1 MRKTIYLDHAATT
14 YVDLRVKKEMD
25 KCYSET
31 YGNPGSLHSVGRD
44 AYELVENSR
53 EKIAKILNCRPDEII
68 FTSGGTESIN
78 LAIKGIAFSKGKGH
92 IITSKVEHPA
102 VLDTCRFLEKKG
114 FSVTYLNVDKF
125 GLVNP
130 KDVEKAIKK
139 DTLLISIMYA
149 NNEIGTIQPIKE
161 IGKVAKNNKIIFHTD
176 ACQAAGALDLDI
188 NQLNVDLMTLN
199 GSKIY
204 GPKGVGMLYKS
215 LEIKLEPLMHGGGQE
230 FGLRSGT
237 ENVPGMVGFTKAL
250 ELAQKEKI
258 KETSRLIELRS
269 YLITS
274 VLSKIEKSFLNGHPT
289 KRLPNNVNISFLD
302 VEGESVVLYL
312 DQKGIEVST
321 GSACSS
327 QKLEISH
334 VLDAIGLIHDA
345 AHGSIRFTLGHKTT
359 KQDIDYTV
367 KVLKEIIENLRRISP
382 IKVEMKDIRD
392 KSKESELEET
402 RNENVSGPSFVNSED
417 H

>member
-1 MRKTIYLDHAATT
+1 MKNKIIYLDHAATT
-14 YVDLRVKKEMD
+14 YLDSRVKKEMD
-25 KCYSET
+25 KCYSDV
-31 YGNPGSLHSVGRD
+31 YGNPGSLHSIGRE
-44 AYELVENSR
+44 ANELVETSR
-53 EKIAKILNCRPDEII
+53 EIIAKILNCKPNEII

-78 LAIKGIAFSKGKGH
+78 LAIKGVAFKKEKGH

-102 VLDTCRFLEKKG
+102 VIDTCKFLEKKG
-114 FSVTYLNVDKF
+114 FSITYLNVDKF

-130 KDVEKAIKK
+130 KDVEKAIRR
-139 DTLLISIMYA
+139 DTILISIMYA
-149 NNEIGTIQPIKE
+149 NNEIGTVEPIKE
-161 IGKVAKNNKIIFHTD
+161 IGRIARRNKIIFHTD
-176 ACQAAGALDLDI
+176 ACQAAGALDLVV

-204 GPKGVGMLYKS
+204 GPKGIGILYKS
-215 LEIKLEPLMHGGGQE
+215 TGIKLEPLMHGGGQE

-237 ENVPGMVGFTKAL
+237 ENVPGIIGITKAL
-250 ELAQKEKI
+250 ELSQEDKEK
-258 KETSRLIELRS
+258 ENARLIQLRD

-312 DQKGIEVST
+312 DHQGIEVST

-359 KQDIDYTV
+359 KTELDYTV
-367 KVLKEIIENLRRISP
+367 KVLEEIIENLRRISP
-382 IKVEMKDIRD
+382 INVEMKDIRN
-392 KSKESELEET
+392 KSVESKLEE
-402 RNENVSGPSFVNSED
+402 